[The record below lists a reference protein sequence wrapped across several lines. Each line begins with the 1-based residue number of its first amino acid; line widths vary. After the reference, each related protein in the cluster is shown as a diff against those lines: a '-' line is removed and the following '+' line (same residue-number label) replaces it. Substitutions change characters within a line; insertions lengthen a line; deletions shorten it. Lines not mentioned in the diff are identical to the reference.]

1 MKANEFVK
9 KYWWDF
15 AIQLSEM
22 NPHRWESSNGD
33 ELSTSDLKPYV
44 DAYELV
50 WKFGGL
56 NGAKKY
62 HYDEFRSDKSYNE
75 LQQPITLVEE
85 IGECND

>member
-9 KYWWDF
+9 KFGWDF

-22 NPHRWESSNGD
+22 NPHRRESSNDD

-50 WKFGGL
+50 QSYGGL
-56 NGAKKY
+56 EKSKK
-62 HYDEFRSDKSYNE
+62 
-75 LQQPITLVEE
+75 LVERTVFPLSDYIISLKQAIADVE
-85 IGECND
+85 SCQ